1 MEHNWF
7 KSFMKLVLIGIDSKV
22 KIPWKKTAQAFWDM
36 YIHRFNW
43 ANPVRLAQI
52 ISRPVPINPNVSDPK
67 EKL

>member
-1 MEHNWF
+1 MDHNWF
-7 KSFMKLVLIGIDSKV
+7 KSFMMLVLIGIVWV
-22 KIPWKKTAQAFWDM
+22 KSGILEYHAV
-36 YIHRFNW
+36 YIHRLNW

>member
-7 KSFMKLVLIGIDSKV
+7 KSFMKLVLIGIIWLKPV
-22 KIPWKKTAQAFWDM
+22 KKDCAGILGYVI
-36 YIHRFNW
+36 YIQRLNW